1 MEMIPEK
8 GTSLLL
14 DNHPVDIVQ
23 IRDNMIKTARIHPAL
38 QSRSGPEGQ
47 TGA

>member
-14 DNHPVDIVQ
+14 DNHPVDIMQ
-23 IRDNMIKTARIHPAL
+23 IRDNVIKTVCIHPAL
-38 QSRSGPEGQ
+38 KDRGGQ
-47 TGA
+47 EER